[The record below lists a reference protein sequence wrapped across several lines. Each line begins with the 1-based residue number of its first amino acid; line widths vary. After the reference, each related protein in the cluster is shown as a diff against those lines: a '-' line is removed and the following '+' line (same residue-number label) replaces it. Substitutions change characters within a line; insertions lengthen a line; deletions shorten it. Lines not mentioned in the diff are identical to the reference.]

1 LGSKKDG
8 EVRTIAFLDT
18 KIGYPAADNMGAS
31 KLSYPESIR
40 IINIPS
46 VLRLSPH
53 HINVA
58 FKLGA
63 DGVFI
68 GQGFEAE
75 SCGEDF
81 ESVEAK
87 LNKLSEDVLK
97 LGVDPARLKI
107 YRVYIPHFVGLH
119 KRLISFDQAIRIND
133 AHKRQLTEVEIGS
146 E

>member
-1 LGSKKDG
+1 M
-8 EVRTIAFLDT
+8 IAFLDK

-31 KLSYPESIR
+31 KLSYPDSIR
-40 IINIPS
+40 IISVPS

-53 HINVA
+53 HIYTA
-58 FKLGA
+58 FGLGS

-81 ESVEAK
+81 ETVEAK
-87 LNKLSEDVLK
+87 LNKLSADVQK

-119 KRLISFDQAIRIND
+119 KRLISFDQAIRANSVN
-133 AHKRQLTEVEIGS
+133 KGQLVEARMDS
-146 E
+146 S